1 MDDGKHL
8 TRDVSN
14 LGHLGSGDYELKIND
29 DANLEYILSL
39 VKQAIIEV

>member
-1 MDDGKHL
+1 MMVTSHNEMFP
-8 TRDVSN
+8 N